1 MTTRLVV
8 LADTHVARG
17 GSRRLPDRAY
27 EVLDTADAIWH
38 AGDVVIP
45 ELLDELAGFAP
56 VTAVLGNNDHEL
68 VGHLP
73 ERVEEAVDG
82 VRLAMVHDSGARKG
96 RERRMRRWFP
106 DADVVIFGHSHEPVD
121 AVGEDGQ
128 RLLNPGSATWKR
140 RAPGHTLAVLT
151 LDAGRVTSELVPLEG
166 ATSGRRAPSTSAPP
180 LGHRPGTSPA

>member
-1 MTTRLVV
+1 VSTRIVV
-8 LADTHVARG
+8 LADTHVERG

-27 EVLDTADAIWH
+27 ELLDTADAIWH
-38 AGDVVIP
+38 AGDVVVR

-73 ERVEEAVDG
+73 ERVEEEVEG
-82 VRLAMVHDSGARKG
+82 VRLAMVHDSGVTKG

-106 DADVVIFGHSHEPVD
+106 DADVVIFGHSHDPVD
-121 AVGEDGQ
+121 AEGVDGQ

-140 RAPGHTLAVLT
+140 RAATHTLAVLT
-151 LDAGRVTSELVPLEG
+151 LDDGDVQVDLVDL
-166 ATSGRRAPSTSAPP
+166 
-180 LGHRPGTSPA
+180 